1 MYGTANVRVCNA
13 SIIPLLPRGNILST
27 VYALAEKG
35 ADILKG
41 VLEL

>member
-1 MYGTANVRVCNA
+1 VYGTANVRVCNA